1 MPHEIRV
8 HIDTLKY
15 TREGLATKEPID
27 LRVGEHNQ
35 VVLVRPERRK
45 ALALGSGSFAVG
57 SVFPTPGVLSVSMIA
72 AAQNK
77 VNVLL
82 GLNPSSIF
90 QVYGHADTSGDEV
103 GNKTLTDKR
112 AQAVKA
118 VLTADVD
125 AFAQLADEEGW
136 GLREHQVMLRSL
148 KCDPGAIDGEPGD
161 MTTAAVEL
169 FQHEYMGGVFH
180 RHQAGREPAETL
192 DVDGRLEGTTVAALL
207 ESYVLST
214 SAHLTEEQI
223 HPTHAAVGCSE
234 FNLADLDNKSSNRR
248 VSLVVHPTLP
258 PHHDAAPCIEG
269 DSEVCPIDG
278 RHPRVGCLWYREH
291 VIDPGPAELVHRHF
305 DLRWLLLPNDRVLL
319 SALTTLADGDEIV
332 FQVFRTKPLGSSD
345 LISEAV
351 LGEPISDEISGLI
364 RGSVAQLAWDD
375 PIAPSLLEPTV
386 EPIEEGI
393 DLHALL
399 SLENRVRLPVFTVRG
414 GGVRVISGPPG
425 RELERLPP
433 EFHTEEAHRTGF
445 AGVDW
450 FGRVYQHGS
459 TSEPR
464 PSASAHPLQ
473 AEHAPLWAHRH
484 MHRALSKDGS

>member
-15 TREGLATKEPID
+15 TRDGLATKDPVG
-27 LRVGEHNQ
+27 LRVGEHNR

-57 SVFPTPGVLSVSMIA
+57 SAFPTPGVLSVSMIA

-90 QVYGHADTSGDEV
+90 QVYGHADTSGDES
-103 GNKTLTDKR
+103 GNKALTEKR
-112 AQAVKA
+112 AAAVKA
-118 VLTADVD
+118 VLVADVD
-125 AFAQLADEEGW
+125 AFAELAADERWE
-136 GLREHQVMLRSL
+136 LREHQIMLRAL

-161 MTTAAVEL
+161 MTSAAVEL

-180 RHQAGREPAETL
+180 RHLAGREPAEVL
-192 DVDGRLEGTTVAALL
+192 EVDGRLEGATVSALL
-207 ESYVLST
+207 EAYVLST
-214 SAHLTEEQI
+214 SAHLTDAQI
-223 HPTHAAVGCSE
+223 HPTHPAVGCSE
-234 FNLADLDNKSSNRR
+234 FNRIDLESPASNRR

-258 PHHDAAPCIEG
+258 PYHDAAPCTEG
-269 DSEVCPIDG
+269 DADACPIDG

-291 VIDPGPAELVHRHF
+291 VVDPNSDELVHRHF
-305 DLRWLLLPNDRVLL
+305 DLRWLLLPNDRLLL
-319 SALTTLADGDEIV
+319 SALTTLPDGEDIV
-332 FQVFRTKPLGSSD
+332 FQVFRSMPLGPNDPISD
-345 LISEAV
+345 AT
-351 LGEPISDEISGLI
+351 LGEPISDEMPGMI

-375 PIAPSLLEPTV
+375 PRAPSLLEPDV

-393 DLHALL
+393 GLDALL
-399 SLENRVRLPVFTVRG
+399 SVQNRVRLPVFTIRG

-433 EFHTEEAHRTGF
+433 EFHTESEHRTGF

-464 PSASAHPLQ
+464 RNVAAHPLQ

-484 MHRALSKDGS
+484 MHRTPAKDGS